1 MRIYLILNLIM
12 AVLIFGIIFA
22 YDYEE
27 SSNWLLFLTLALSV
41 FFNLKIIA
49 NIRKYWNSRKYFG
62 KSVLGTLIVVTEDL
76 MFLPWLIS
84 FFIR

>member
-49 NIRKYWNSRKYFG
+49 NIRKYWNSRKNMTYFYNI
-62 KSVLGTLIVVTEDL
+62 L
-76 MFLPWLIS
+76 WLNHQS
-84 FFIR
+84 LAYL